1 MYMLITIPN
10 SSLQILELVQAQ
22 KMLRKAAGCKEEERG
37 EDSSDLSSD
46 LDTRKRPAM
55 KRPAAA
61 RGRGASRGRGRG
73 RARGRGDSGPKKP
86 PVVPKVA
93 PGSKRKQKDKEVE
106 EASAPASSSKK
117 PKDTKGDTKD

>member
-46 LDTRKRPAM
+46 LATRKRPAM

-86 PVVPKVA
+86 PVVP
-93 PGSKRKQKDKEVE
+93 
-106 EASAPASSSKK
+106 
-117 PKDTKGDTKD
+117 